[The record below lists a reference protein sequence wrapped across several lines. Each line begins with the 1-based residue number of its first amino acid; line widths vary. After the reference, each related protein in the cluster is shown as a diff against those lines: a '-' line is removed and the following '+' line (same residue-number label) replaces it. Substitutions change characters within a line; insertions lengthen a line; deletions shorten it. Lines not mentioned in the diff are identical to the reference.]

1 MISDREIQLLKAV
14 RRENG
19 GFHLGTKWYLRGFEP
34 LGYQYAY
41 HQAQQMNTTFLAGI
55 AAGKTITSA
64 ASVCMDCL
72 SIPYFRALNTSVT
85 AKQAELP
92 FDMFMMWHEG
102 NDNLKHHIYNIKLRP
117 WPIITFTNYSEWE
130 FRTSGADARFIR
142 GSEYDRIVYDE
153 AGLDFLGETPKI
165 LRGRLRGT
173 RPDGTT
179 RHARLDVITSPS
191 DAPWLVERFWRGI
204 GSSET
209 ANLRQYLSFKVRTR
223 DNTTLTEEQIALME
237 AEYTPEMIAVEMD
250 AEFPDYGQS
259 MFPKR
264 HIIACT
270 DQSMNDM
277 IYLALNPEDPT
288 KKATEGY
295 VWEEHPR
302 YGVTKFELPFD
313 PRGSYIMAGDP
324 GVDDP
329 PRRNS
334 PSVGVLRV
342 DTSPHQLVY
351 FDWIFGRGDYKPFLS
366 SYKYAIQKYRPH
378 FKALDTTATQK
389 GIQQLAFDD
398 MGISTHGVNFSRDK
412 EPALNALSL
421 MLSNHEIVWP
431 SVTGLIKQMSNY
443 TRESDKKI
451 AQDIV
456 MMLAMLA
463 FGTRFVPQEDKS
475 AGTASKAPRNRKRRA
490 RRRR

>member
-1 MISDREIQLLKAV
+1 MINDKELELLQAI
-14 RRENG
+14 RREHG
-19 GFHLGTKWYLRGFEP
+19 GFHLGTKWYLRGWSP
-34 LGYQYAY
+34 LAYQYAY
-41 HQAQQMNTTFLAGI
+41 HQAIQMNTTFLAGI

-64 ASVCMDCL
+64 ASVLMDCL

-92 FDMFMMWHEG
+92 FDMFMMWYES
-102 NDNLKHHIYNIKLRP
+102 NERLEPHIHNIKLRP
-117 WPIITFTNYSEWE
+117 WPIITFTNFSEWE
-130 FRTSGADARFIR
+130 FRTAGNDARFIR

-153 AGLDFLGETPKI
+153 GALDYLGETPKI

-191 DAPWLVERFWRGI
+191 DAPWLVERYYRGDPD
-204 GSSET
+204 ST
-209 ANLRQYLSFKVRTR
+209 TRNLRQYISFRVRTR

-237 AEYTPEMIAVEMD
+237 AEYSPEMRAVEMD

-259 MFPKR
+259 MFAKR
-264 HIIACT
+264 HIMACT

-288 KKATEGY
+288 KKAAEGY

-313 PRGSYIMAGDP
+313 PRGSYVMAGDP
-324 GVDDP
+324 GTDDP
-329 PRRNS
+329 PRRNA
-334 PSVGVLRV
+334 PAVGVLRV
-342 DTSPHQLVY
+342 DTTPNQLVY
-351 FDWIFGRGDYKPFLS
+351 FDWVFGRGDYKPFLS
-366 SYKYAIQKYRPH
+366 SYKYAINKYHPH

-398 MGISTHGVNFSRDK
+398 MGISTHGVNFARDK

-431 SVTGLIKQMSNY
+431 SVTHLIKQMSNY
-443 TRESDKKI
+443 TRENDKKI
-451 AQDIV
+451 PQDIT
-456 MMLAMLA
+456 MMMAMLA
-463 FGTRFVPQEDKS
+463 FSTRFVPQEDKS
-475 AGTASKAPRNRKRRA
+475 AGTSSRFLSNRKRRA
-490 RRRR
+490 KRRR